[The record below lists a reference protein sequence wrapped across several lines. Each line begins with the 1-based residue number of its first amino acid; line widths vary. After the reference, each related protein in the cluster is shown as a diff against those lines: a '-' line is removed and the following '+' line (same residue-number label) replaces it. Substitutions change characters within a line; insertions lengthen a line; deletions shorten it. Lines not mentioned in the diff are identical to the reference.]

1 MPRGSLMRA
10 RTDKMRIG
18 LELSGIYGYGNRA
31 MGLDVE
37 LISSQLQLYRGKRAP
52 LLSFYDFCSLKSYRT
67 VMRL

>member
-18 LELSGIYGYGNRA
+18 LELSGIYGNRA